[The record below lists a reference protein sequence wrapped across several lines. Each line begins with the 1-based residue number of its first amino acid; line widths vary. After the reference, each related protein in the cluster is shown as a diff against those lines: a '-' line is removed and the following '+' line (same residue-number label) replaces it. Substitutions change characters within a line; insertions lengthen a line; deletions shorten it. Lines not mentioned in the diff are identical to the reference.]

1 VKTLTIREKIL
12 LHLDRFIMV
21 SADDAFSAPWDLTQD
36 GIATTLRIS
45 RAHASIELKKLKVA
59 DKIFDKHVHVKGGK
73 ARRKSYFLTPLGI
86 ADVAKIKKSAAD
98 DGVDIMPLLDMRR
111 CDPNT
116 LMNSIDD
123 ESKITLGLAC
133 VFRCSIRRSEL
144 PDTKQAVIPVDAS
157 GMIAISDDVKKRVL
171 SVMTQDQTSEMH
183 SKAADYWLSKDRQ
196 ERLYH
201 LVKAGRI
208 TDACRLLI
216 NDRDYFMDLMNEDLL
231 NILEDMSEIPE
242 RMISDVIPIKIET
255 ELEFGEISSAKKS
268 AELLMTVNREVGVL
282 HMADVLSVMGDSD
295 AAILILQS
303 IGKYSD
309 KIESDLR
316 MARCLTDMSEFKKA
330 EELLVDIKSAISLTG
345 NAEKLTDVYLM
356 LGTIYIRTGEFEK
369 AISFLNKA
377 KSSANRKDLK
387 KVYQKLSETYEKMG
401 MMEGTTDKL

>member
-1 VKTLTIREKIL
+1 MKTLTIRERIL
-12 LHLDRFIMV
+12 LHLDRFILV
-21 SADDAFSAPWDLTQD
+21 NADEAFSAPWDLTQD

-98 DGVDIMPLLDMRR
+98 DGIDIMPLLDMRR

-116 LMNSIDD
+116 LMDSIDE
-123 ESKITLGLAC
+123 ESRTTLGLAC
-133 VFRCSIRRSEL
+133 VFRCSIRRDEL
-144 PDTKQAVIPVDAS
+144 PDTRQAVIPVDAAGLIS
-157 GMIAISDDVKKRVL
+157 VSDDVKKRVL
-171 SVMTQDQTSEMH
+171 SVMTQDQISEMH

-216 NDRDYFMDLMNEDLL
+216 NDKDYFMDLMNEDLL
-231 NILEDMSEIPE
+231 NILEEMNEIPE
-242 RMISDVIPIKIET
+242 RMISDVIPIKIAT

-268 AELLMTVNREVGVL
+268 AELLMTINREIGVL
-282 HMADVLSVMGDSD
+282 YMADVLSAMGDSD

-309 KIESDLR
+309 RIESNLR

-330 EELLVDIKSAISLTG
+330 EKLLVDIKSAISLTG

-369 AISFLNKA
+369 AMTFLNKA